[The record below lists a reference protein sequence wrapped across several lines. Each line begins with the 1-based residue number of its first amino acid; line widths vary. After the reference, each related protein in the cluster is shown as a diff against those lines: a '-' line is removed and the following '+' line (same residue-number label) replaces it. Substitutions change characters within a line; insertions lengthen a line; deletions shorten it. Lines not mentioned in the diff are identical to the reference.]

1 MQRKRA
7 KIIENGDPHIPQV
20 STQISLVKATSKL
33 KYEAESVNRLPAGF
47 VVPYT
52 ANGHNLHNIDAGDVL
67 FDVVMKEGHA
77 AYQKSSHGG
86 TMARAR
92 LNNVQLPATFDYNV
106 VNTQNTAET
115 RKIWRMFRFYGFSV
129 KQHLVNIHDPQSID
143 IDDPVAMVS
152 GTMSVRNYTEETIE
166 MGTPLF
172 YHFPNPNSNQFI
184 ANNLS
189 TQKEIRESKA
199 FELRPLADELNLLSG
214 ADMYRHLT
222 VARHYHNFFKFCL
235 ADRLY
240 DALHR
245 AGARPPI
252 IPAGVPVP
260 GDYRPNAIISVIG
273 MNAAKF
279 NQVQTEIANRLN
291 AGPFL
296 FEISTLQTA
305 VNNLDAEYRL
315 SSMKFALDFF
325 RALYIAAANHPI
337 QRNVNINV
345 PGLAPTPANADGA
358 AVFTPIAVTVA
369 GSLSTI
375 QRLRY
380 LMYAFHIDT
389 AESYTRF
396 DAAIKAGLANKLLTA
411 NAAGLQD
418 ADEFPTDVLIHVIFT
433 YLMFKEFNE
442 HQIGD
447 YNSIQVLRLP
457 FDRQILQEMQWM
469 TAQGF
474 PTRKGMRCVEYMDIL
489 ESNMSQVGIPTD
501 VLETAVKLAR
511 WYVKK
516 FPVDVDQLVA
526 DPRGLYL
533 EFLQDTVSADLSRVV
548 KENVNFIMSRFAGV
562 AQQDAKAGQLFL
574 FNATPNFRQMFQDV
588 L

>member
-20 STQISLVKATSKL
+20 STQISLVKATPKL

-67 FDVVMKEGHA
+67 FDVVTKEHA
-77 AYQKSSHGG
+77 AYQKSTHGG

-152 GTMSVRNYTEETIE
+152 GTMSVRNYTEGTIE
-166 MGTPLF
+166 TGTPLF
-172 YHFPNPNSNQFI
+172 YHFPNPGSNQFI

-199 FELRPLADELNLLSG
+199 FELRPLAPGINLLGG

-245 AGARPPI
+245 AGARPTVTPV
-252 IPAGVPVP
+252 GVPVAGVYTP
-260 GDYRPNAIISVIG
+260 AAMTSVIG
-273 MNAAKF
+273 MNPVKF

-305 VNNLDAEYRL
+305 VNNLDTRYRL

-325 RALYIAAANHPI
+325 RNLYIAAANHPLP
-337 QRNVNINV
+337 RNADIDV
-345 PGLAPTPANADGA
+345 PGLAPTPANADGVA
-358 AVFTPIAVTVA
+358 AFRPADVTVA
-369 GSLSTI
+369 GSLSTL
-375 QRLRY
+375 QKLRY

-389 AESYTRF
+389 TESYTRF

-411 NAAGLQD
+411 NAARLHID
-418 ADEFPTDVLIHVIFT
+418 REFPTDVLIHVIFA
-433 YLMFKEFNE
+433 YLMFKEFDE

-474 PTRKGMRCVEYMDIL
+474 PTRKGMQCVEYMDIL

-501 VLETAVKLAR
+501 VLETAVNLAR
-511 WYVKK
+511 WYVEK